1 MNHLI
6 LRVRQNLFMW
16 THRTSNN
23 MSFYSDIL
31 HLNYRM
37 QGSPPS
43 FLCPPFKK
51 YKMMSSVGEVISH
64 LHLTQANSIFGNAIP
79 VSSRSSLSSKDDVK
93 PQAVHGFPA
102 PMCCLASGA
111 NSPTKARGKDQLHS
125 ASPLPLTCAWPAI
138 SMPAS
143 RNSSK
148 SSLNFPE
155 AAASSP
161 LWPRVAWT
169 TSPADWFRSAAAWF
183 SSLWASWKGFVLG
196 GNYGK
201 RGHIAGGVLLNV
213 GGVVGTAGRRETLRI
228 HF

>member
-1 MNHLI
+1 MELSDQQRQCKGVGCSQLPCSYLPLG
-6 LRVRQNLFMW
+6 LRGRRSTRVDREG
-16 THRTSNN
+16 
-23 MSFYSDIL
+23 
-31 HLNYRM
+31 
-37 QGSPPS
+37 QGSTP
-43 FLCPPFKK
+43 L
-51 YKMMSSVGEVISH
+51 SH
-64 LHLTQANSIFGNAIP
+64 TSLTW
-79 VSSRSSLSSKDDVK
+79 
-93 PQAVHGFPA
+93 
-102 PMCCLASGA
+102 
-111 NSPTKARGKDQLHS
+111 
-125 ASPLPLTCAWPAI
+125 AWPAI

-201 RGHIAGGVLLNV
+201 RRHVAGEVLLCV
-213 GGVVGTAGRRETLRI
+213 GETKVVCCRGKKTDSPGMQLRVI
-228 HF
+228 